1 MWSINELKL
10 DDVPY
15 SIWLY
20 KSCNKI
26 EKQLFRSVTNHVS
39 LNISYLARPFGL
51 ENFVITKIDAPMA
64 AMYARLGK
72 NY

>member
-26 EKQLFRSVTNHVS
+26 EKQLFRSVTNRVLQIS
-39 LNISYLARPFGL
+39 LILQGLWVL
-51 ENFVITKIDAPMA
+51 ENFVIIKIDAPMA
-64 AMYARLGK
+64 EMSARLEK